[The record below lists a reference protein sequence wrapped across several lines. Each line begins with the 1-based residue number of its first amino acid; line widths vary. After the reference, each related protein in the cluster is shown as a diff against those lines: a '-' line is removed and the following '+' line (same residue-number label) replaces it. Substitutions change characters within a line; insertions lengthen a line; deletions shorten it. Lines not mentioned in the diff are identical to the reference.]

1 MQDMEYLN
9 KLITGEHDKL
19 KPVLGE
25 VPAGRMEIRAFLME
39 QYLNAIKSDPDFSN
53 EIYQAINKVMTFRTY
68 SAKAHQ
74 KEDPEQ
80 VMRRLEVAAM
90 IDRMK
95 EGRL

>member
-1 MQDMEYLN
+1 MQDIEYLTRLVTEEN
-9 KLITGEHDKL
+9 DKL

-25 VPAGRMEIRAFLME
+25 VPAGRMELRAFLME
-39 QYLNAIKSDPDFSN
+39 RYLDAIKSDSDFSN
-53 EIYQAINKVMTFRTY
+53 EIYQAINEVMTFRTY
-68 SAKAHQ
+68 STKAHQ

-95 EGRL
+95 ERR